1 MKKKI
6 LLVTLVFLLAAAVV
20 VSLRDSKSA
29 EECAFCQEEVLQRQ
43 AFYEDD
49 FVVAL
54 YSHKPI
60 IPGHVLIIPKRHVE
74 RFEELEDAELL
85 RIKEV
90 MIKVHQAAQK
100 IYEAKDYLI
109 LQKNGKAAG
118 QSVPHVHFHYFPRKE
133 KQQSEPLLLLRF
145 LIIPHLSP
153 ISNEEMA
160 EAIKPFKIQFAGL

>member
-6 LLVTLVFLLAAAVV
+6 LLAILFFLLAAAVV
-20 VSLRDSKSA
+20 VSLRKSKVA
-29 EECAFCQEEVLQRQ
+29 EGCAFCREEVLQRQ

-49 FVVAL
+49 LVLAL

-60 IPGHVLIIPKRHVE
+60 IPGHVLLIPKRHVE

-100 IYEAKDYLI
+100 IYDAKDYLI

-118 QSVPHVHFHYFPRKE
+118 QNVPHVHFHYFPRKE
-133 KQQSEPLLLLRF
+133 KQQIEPLLLLRF
-145 LIIPHLSP
+145 LIIPRLPP
-153 ISNEEMA
+153 ISDKEIA
-160 EAIKPFKIQFAGL
+160 EAIEPFRAQFKD